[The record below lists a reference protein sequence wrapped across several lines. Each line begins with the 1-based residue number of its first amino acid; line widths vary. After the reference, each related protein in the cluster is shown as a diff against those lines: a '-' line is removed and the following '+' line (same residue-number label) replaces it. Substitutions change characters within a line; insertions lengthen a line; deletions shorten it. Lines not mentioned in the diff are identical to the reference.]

1 MQQHKCA
8 ELNIKTHFKD
18 MKRIEMHCSKVLVLS
33 ILRKPIV
40 LQPNQLCLLSSCH
53 HNKGFDADFLQKH
66 RRRRALKSSSNG
78 HLLHVIDSVITCH
91 CTACKLLHLF
101 ESHWTSTIFCIGT
114 QIPDLSVNRS
124 YLSKRFKKMTFFC
137 QFLFLLSFLPRLF
150 FDWFRCWRRS
160 EGTMAKD
167 IKGQGPHSP
176 LPQMARYVH
185 ESHKLVIG
193 RWTSS
198 QVNRSAHEIGAWLH
212 SKSKKWVSVIVGKQV
227 VSWMKRIEW
236 MKKLWWDKGT
246 THLIDMH

>member
-101 ESHWTSTIFCIGT
+101 ESHWTSTIFCIGI
-114 QIPDLSVNRS
+114 QIPDLSVNRRAI
-124 YLSKRFKKMTFFC
+124 YQKDSKND
-137 QFLFLLSFLPRLF
+137 FLLS
-150 FDWFRCWRRS
+150 
-160 EGTMAKD
+160 
-167 IKGQGPHSP
+167 
-176 LPQMARYVH
+176 
-185 ESHKLVIG
+185 
-193 RWTSS
+193 
-198 QVNRSAHEIGAWLH
+198 
-212 SKSKKWVSVIVGKQV
+212 VSVPSFIPPSLILRLVSLLKAVRGHYGKGHQ
-227 VSWMKRIEW
+227 RTGAAFAPTTN
-236 MKKLWWDKGT
+236 GT
-246 THLIDMH
+246 VCAWVTQTCHRSMNEFTSEPVRTWNWCLTT